1 MAREVYSR
9 AAECK
14 ATIVGAHA
22 RVWGILVR
30 DMTMATSMP
39 WFHAMAQGCSGE
51 IQCDRRN
58 TPRHATLAHS
68 LRQDTWL

>member
-14 ATIVGAHA
+14 VTIVGAHA
-22 RVWGILVR
+22 RAWGILVR

-39 WFHAMAQGCSGE
+39 WHKVVVVE
-51 IQCDRRN
+51 IQCDRRKN
-58 TPRHATLAHS
+58 PRHATLAHS